1 MPKSYRI
8 RTQPGVDKS
17 IRVKVEQDFD
27 FLEVLSLKIRQ
38 EDVYTRFC
46 ADYGVVVGRVIAN
59 SGFGVPN
66 ARISVFVPLDELDAQ
81 DPVISVLY
89 PYTSTSTKNEDGFRY
104 NLLPYVPSYDGHVA
118 TGSFPTRNDVLTRQE
133 VLEVYEKYYKFTTK
147 TNDSG
152 DFMIVGVP
160 LGIQQ
165 VFLDLDLSD
174 MGCFSLRPN
183 DLIRAGLGVE
193 EQFDG
198 NNFLSSTD
206 LNSLP
211 QVISS
216 AVDVDVASFWGVED
230 VCDIGITRIDF
241 DLADLGIKIE
251 PTAVFMGSIFSN
263 NDRTSLQKNCK
274 PRTEQGDL
282 CGLTTGP
289 GTIQAIRQTIDFDAN
304 GNPVLEEYK
313 LENGGKVIDENGTF
327 LIDVP
332 MNMDYVTTNEFGETV
347 LSNDPSVGIPTTA
360 KYRFKMKYQSEESAI
375 ETPLTPFPNIAG
387 SVQRANFLVPQ
398 IREYG
403 WTGTSINPG
412 IDPASFATDT
422 SPNYNP
428 NYTANTQWQLFNKSY
443 AFSLNWNDYPDVP
456 AAIACEDFFYKF
468 KYNKVYTTSQLIDE
482 YRKGTGRARF
492 IGIKEILD
500 RGCES
505 ETNKFPVTD
514 GVRNFDFLFFLFDI
528 LITLLTPVFFSLIIV
543 GHVICFL
550 WPLLRLVLGGLLT
563 VLVSTIRLLCIAVR
577 FLSFGLLKLNCPATR
592 IIRLPKACPL
602 SQIPLPNLSYPDCQA
617 CDCESREAGQAED
630 SETNELGNTS
640 LLANTNQYAFF
651 EQLIAVDSGGDV
663 KETWMSKY
671 QYGFQS
677 SMSGFD
683 DGETNSDFTKAPFMD
698 DNSDNGN
705 PFTSLKTWSLDLPLS
720 ERMNLFNVKAKS
732 HTNGSF
738 NQVRT
743 YVNPTLNSNNYHFDN
758 VMMLLCDPGVET
770 YVPSG
775 QILSFQNP
783 DVSVDPNLSGGTTGF
798 TSTGN
803 FSASVTYMDLSSPS
817 LASATKVYTITG
829 STDGTTLLPSG
840 QRVKNYNFPSDIEYY
855 QVITATTVNDF
866 LTTSVALGGGSYQ
879 APTEAGYA
887 AGPNNTFLQ
896 RFLFGYQRIKRF
908 GSTTNDPHYY
918 PDDNTTGAGDTGKFK
933 FNGPNLLLNNDYKN
947 HVVVFLVRGVDM
959 YTDRQDIEYDLSR
972 LYNKSYG
979 TGPRVRGNFKMNV
992 PIQPYSSTTN
1002 YRLPRHNSLANNGDT
1017 QNGFLFF
1024 GSYSF
1029 TVGSNYQSYNTKNHL
1044 YYSALDTS
1052 NTKLG
1057 TSNNSSYSGDFAV
1070 INGAVATKSS
1080 SSWNKMINI
1089 GSPVTDF
1096 ENGYYANEIVEGGT
1110 VIMANSSSSPAR
1122 SNYRY
1127 FSPTYFT
1134 QYPTDVLPMT
1144 NTARIIMRSERLPSS
1159 DVTDRRFVLHQ
1170 NANFATYILSDL
1182 GQASLAT
1189 AVYNTG
1195 IDGDNDLSDDLA
1207 EDGGTVSQRILATFS
1222 CEGMVPLNCYTGN
1235 GETIGVAID
1244 SDDCYYVGDKD
1255 KGVRKMSGGC
1265 YYLLQRNFFIGAD
1278 ISMFIEWR
1286 SRFRMMFALCRN
1298 VVSLTFVNNWINGGL
1313 YMYSF
1318 FKDDL
1323 YLEPLSSTTYNS
1335 KPTYRFC
1342 RDNIVFGEVNNQLF
1356 YRASPYN
1363 TVTGDFTGKRAPVRN
1378 SGLPYEASNLRLL
1391 GSPTTLI
1398 DLGPKDIIIG
1408 NVCTSA
1414 EFDGYVMDRIP
1425 STSHKPTDD
1434 LLQLFVI
1441 SRISNSGFWR
1451 QLFNSGNS
1459 SIGQLFSRSKQRL
1472 DGDVA
1477 QLLSINSE
1485 LGVTPFLGDNY
1496 SEQDVKY
1503 LDTAT
1508 GPVLGVFFSANTIT
1522 RDYVTPGRVTFQDN
1536 TISYLTNYYGFED
1549 QEVPFQ
1555 PWKVQ
1560 PTAGNIF
1567 GNELNDWNTKNST
1580 NVVSINY
1587 QSVDRLLGNPTFP
1600 SEVSTP
1606 TTQRPGYIYNSSS
1619 TGGLNPTITP
1629 KLTLSPM
1636 PNYLMTGA
1644 PYFFYFGLK
1653 IGATAMNRFITKYI
1667 AQD

>member
-59 SGFGVPN
+59 GGFGVPN
-66 ARISVFVPLDELDAQ
+66 ARVSVFIPLDELDAN
-81 DPVISVLY
+81 DPVISTLY
-89 PYTSTSTKNEDGFRY
+89 PYTSTVTKNEDGYRY
-104 NLLPYVPSYDGHVA
+104 NLLPYVPSYDGHVP
-118 TGSFPTRNDVLTRQE
+118 TGTFPTRNDVLTRQE

-183 DLIRAGLGVE
+183 DLIRVGLGVE

-198 NNFLSSTD
+198 NSFLSSTD

-230 VCDIGITRIDF
+230 VCDIGITRVDF
-241 DLADLGIKIE
+241 DLSDLGVKIE
-251 PTAVFMGSIFSN
+251 PTATFMGSIFSN

-289 GTIQAIRQTIDFDAN
+289 GTIQAIRQTIEYDSN
-304 GNPVLEEYK
+304 GLPILEEFK
-313 LENGGKVIDENGTF
+313 LENGGKVIDDDGTF

-332 MNMDYVTTNEFGETV
+332 MNMDYVTTNEFGEQV
-347 LSNDPSVGIPTTA
+347 FSSDPGVGIPTSA
-360 KYRFKMKYQSEESAI
+360 KYRFKFKYQSEESAI

-412 IDPASFATDT
+412 VDPASFATDT

-428 NYTANTQWQLFNKSY
+428 NYTANTQWQLFNKTY
-443 AFSLNWNDYPDVP
+443 AFSVDWNDYPDVG

-500 RGCES
+500 RGCEG

-528 LITLLTPVFFSLIIV
+528 LITLLTPAFFTLIIV

-577 FLSFGLLKLNCPATR
+577 FLSFGLLKLNCPANR

-617 CDCESREAGQAED
+617 CDCDSREAGQAED

-651 EQLIAVDSGGDV
+651 EQVIAVDSSNDV
-663 KETWMSKY
+663 KENWMAKY

-683 DGETNSDFTKAPFMD
+683 DGETNADFTKAPFMD
-698 DNSDNGN
+698 DNSDGGN

-738 NQVRT
+738 NQIRT
-743 YVNPTLNSNNYHFDN
+743 RVNPNLNSNNFHLDN
-758 VMMLLCDPGVET
+758 VMVLLCDPGVET

-803 FSASVTYMDLSSPS
+803 FAASVTYMDLASPS
-817 LASATKVYTITG
+817 LAAATRVYTITG
-829 STDGTTLLPSG
+829 STDNTTLLPSG
-840 QRVKNYNFPSDIEYY
+840 QRVKNYNYPSDVEYY
-855 QVITATTVNDF
+855 QVVTATTVNEF

-879 APTEAGYA
+879 SPTETGYA

-896 RFLFGYQRIKRF
+896 RFLFGYQRIKRA
-908 GSTTNDPHYY
+908 GVSTNDPHFY
-918 PDDNTTGAGDTGKFK
+918 PDDDTQGLGDTGKFK

-972 LYNKSYG
+972 LYNKNYG

-1017 QNGFLFF
+1017 QNGYLFF

-1029 TVGSNYQSYNTKNHL
+1029 TVGSNYIPYNTQNHL

-1057 TSNNSSYSGDFAV
+1057 TSNNSSYPSDFNIV
-1070 INGAVATKSS
+1070 NGAVATKSS
-1080 SSWNKMINI
+1080 SSWNKMINV
-1089 GSPVTDF
+1089 GSPITDF
-1096 ENGYYANEIVEGGT
+1096 ENGYYNNEIVEGGSM
-1110 VIMANSSSSPAR
+1110 IAANSSNTPAR
-1122 SNYRY
+1122 QNYRY

-1144 NTARIIMRSERLPSS
+1144 NTTRIVMRSERLPSS

-1170 NANFATYILSDL
+1170 NGNFATYILSDL

-1195 IDGDNDLSDDLA
+1195 IDTDNDLSDDLA
-1207 EDGGTVSQRILATFS
+1207 EDGGTVSQKILATFS

-1244 SDDCYYVGDKD
+1244 SDDCYYVGNASAGKQ
-1255 KGVRKMSGGC
+1255 KMSGGC
-1265 YYLLQRNFFIGAD
+1265 YYLLQRNFFIAAD
-1278 ISMFIEWR
+1278 INMFIEWR

-1323 YLEPLSSTTYNS
+1323 YLQPPSSTTYNS
-1335 KPTYRFC
+1335 QPTYRFC
-1342 RDNIVFGEVNNQLF
+1342 RDNVVYGEVNNQLF

-1363 TVTGDFTGKRAPVRN
+1363 VVTGDFTGKRSPVRN
-1378 SGLPYEASNLRLL
+1378 SGVPYEAANLRQL
-1391 GSPTTLI
+1391 GMPTTI
-1398 DLGPKDIIIG
+1398 MDLGPKDSIISNI
-1408 NVCTSA
+1408 CTSA
-1414 EFDGYVMDRIP
+1414 EFDGYVMDRIA
-1425 STSHKPTDD
+1425 STSYKPTDD

-1451 QLFNSGNS
+1451 QLFNTGNS
-1459 SIGQLFSRSKQRL
+1459 SINQLFSRPKQRL
-1472 DGDVA
+1472 DGDIA

-1496 SEQDVKY
+1496 SEQDVVY
-1503 LDTAT
+1503 LDTT
-1508 GPVLGVFFSANTIT
+1508 DGPVLGVFYSANTIV
-1522 RDYVTPGRVTFQDN
+1522 RDYITPGRITFQDN
-1536 TISYLTNYYGFED
+1536 TISYLTNQYGFED

-1555 PWKVQ
+1555 PWKVT
-1560 PTAGNIF
+1560 PTTGNIF
-1567 GNELNDWNTKNST
+1567 GSQLNDWNAKNSV

-1587 QSVDRLLGNPTFP
+1587 QSVDRLLGNPTFN

-1606 TTQRPGYIYNSSS
+1606 TTQKPGYIYNSSS
-1619 TGGLNPTITP
+1619 TGGINPTITP

-1636 PNYLMTGA
+1636 PNYLLTGA
-1644 PYFFYFGLK
+1644 PYFFYFGLR
-1653 IGATAMNRFITKYI
+1653 IGKTSMNRFITKYI
-1667 AQD
+1667 SQN

>member
-443 AFSLNWNDYPDVP
+443 AFSLDWNDYPDVP

-705 PFTSLKTWSLDLPLS
+705 PFTNLKTWSLDLPLS

-918 PDDNTTGAGDTGKFK
+918 PDEDTQGSGDTGQFK

-1057 TSNNSSYSGDFAV
+1057 TSNNSIYSGDFAV

-1080 SSWNKMINI
+1080 SSWNKKINLV
-1089 GSPVTDF
+1089 SPVTDF

-1144 NTARIIMRSERLPSS
+1144 NTARIIMRSESLPSS

-1244 SDDCYYVGDKD
+1244 TDDCY
-1255 KGVRKMSGGC
+1255 
-1265 YYLLQRNFFIGAD
+1265 NF
-1278 ISMFIEWR
+1278 
-1286 SRFRMMFALCRN
+1286 
-1298 VVSLTFVNNWINGGL
+1298 
-1313 YMYSF
+1313 
-1318 FKDDL
+1318 
-1323 YLEPLSSTTYNS
+1323 
-1335 KPTYRFC
+1335 
-1342 RDNIVFGEVNNQLF
+1342 
-1356 YRASPYN
+1356 
-1363 TVTGDFTGKRAPVRN
+1363 
-1378 SGLPYEASNLRLL
+1378 
-1391 GSPTTLI
+1391 
-1398 DLGPKDIIIG
+1398 
-1408 NVCTSA
+1408 
-1414 EFDGYVMDRIP
+1414 
-1425 STSHKPTDD
+1425 
-1434 LLQLFVI
+1434 
-1441 SRISNSGFWR
+1441 
-1451 QLFNSGNS
+1451 
-1459 SIGQLFSRSKQRL
+1459 
-1472 DGDVA
+1472 
-1477 QLLSINSE
+1477 
-1485 LGVTPFLGDNY
+1485 
-1496 SEQDVKY
+1496 
-1503 LDTAT
+1503 
-1508 GPVLGVFFSANTIT
+1508 
-1522 RDYVTPGRVTFQDN
+1522 
-1536 TISYLTNYYGFED
+1536 
-1549 QEVPFQ
+1549 
-1555 PWKVQ
+1555 
-1560 PTAGNIF
+1560 
-1567 GNELNDWNTKNST
+1567 
-1580 NVVSINY
+1580 
-1587 QSVDRLLGNPTFP
+1587 
-1600 SEVSTP
+1600 
-1606 TTQRPGYIYNSSS
+1606 
-1619 TGGLNPTITP
+1619 
-1629 KLTLSPM
+1629 
-1636 PNYLMTGA
+1636 
-1644 PYFFYFGLK
+1644 
-1653 IGATAMNRFITKYI
+1653 
-1667 AQD
+1667 